1 MRRNTNTPTGATAA
15 AEERLRDAFGAA
27 ASTISAEDLPPRP
40 APAGSF
46 GPGRAGRAARGLR
59 AWAPRARVRALAP
72 VAAAVSMTAI
82 GVTAVVVVPGLMN
95 GSPSGALAAGPLGG
109 APRFFAGVTA
119 EVHSKG
125 PLIDGV
131 LRKATMVTKV
141 KVYSS
146 ANGRPVAVVTAPT
159 PLGSASVARL
169 GDDHT
174 FVIAAYDKKACAT
187 HFLKFSISEA
197 GKASAITPLS
207 VPQIS
212 GDVEQIAASAD
223 GKVLGFALSG
233 CAPQGLQMA
242 VIHLDTGKVT
252 RWSNPGVGGSPSLNA
267 DGSVYGFVSSR
278 TERSQKVTGWT
289 IPTDAPA
296 GPLYQHARKVL
307 DLPNNVDTMILS
319 PSGAQLY
326 VETQDGSSQGPMV
339 LDLYRTSTG
348 TLIKQVIE
356 LIPAGQPLAI
366 AGLSM
371 DAASQHLLAYD
382 LGDGS
387 QVKAF
392 DLRTGRHLS
401 LTVPRLEIDGTI
413 STLAW

>member
-1 MRRNTNTPTGATAA
+1 
-15 AEERLRDAFGAA
+15 
-27 ASTISAEDLPPRP
+27 
-40 APAGSF
+40 
-46 GPGRAGRAARGLR
+46 
-59 AWAPRARVRALAP
+59 
-72 VAAAVSMTAI
+72 
-82 GVTAVVVVPGLMN
+82 
-95 GSPSGALAAGPLGG
+95 
-109 APRFFAGVTA
+109 
-119 EVHSKG
+119 
-125 PLIDGV
+125 
-131 LRKATMVTKV
+131 V

-146 ANGRPVAVVTAPT
+146 ATGRPVSVVTAPT
-159 PLGSASVARL
+159 PLTIESVARL

-174 FVIAAYDKKACAT
+174 FVIAALDKKACAT
-187 HFLKFSISEA
+187 HFLKFNISDA

-212 GDVEQIAASAD
+212 GDVEQIAASAN

-233 CAPQGLQMA
+233 CAPQGLQMV

-267 DGSVYGFVSSR
+267 DGSVYGFVSTR
-278 TERSQKVTGWT
+278 TERSEKVIGWT

-307 DLPNNVDTMILS
+307 DLPNNVDSMILS

-348 TLIKQVIE
+348 TLIKQVVK
-356 LIPAGQPLAI
+356 LIPVGRPLVI

-401 LTVPRLEIDGTI
+401 LTVPRLVFDGVI